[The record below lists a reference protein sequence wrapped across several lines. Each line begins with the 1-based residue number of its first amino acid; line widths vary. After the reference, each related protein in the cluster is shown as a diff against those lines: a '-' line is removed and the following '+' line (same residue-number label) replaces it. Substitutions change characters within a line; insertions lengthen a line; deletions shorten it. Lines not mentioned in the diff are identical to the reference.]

1 MKEGEYLFEKSVEIN
16 PAIVVVG
23 LGKVIVSCKTGAP
36 FHFRKEHFVEN
47 VELQGDCGDE
57 PESLET
63 ASSTSLFGQDEY
75 ISLALP
81 SGYDA
86 SKVDSE
92 CKVN

>member
-1 MKEGEYLFEKSVEIN
+1 MHLFTLEKEN
-16 PAIVVVG
+16 
-23 LGKVIVSCKTGAP
+23 
-36 FHFRKEHFVEN
+36 FVEN

-81 SGYDA
+81 SGYHA